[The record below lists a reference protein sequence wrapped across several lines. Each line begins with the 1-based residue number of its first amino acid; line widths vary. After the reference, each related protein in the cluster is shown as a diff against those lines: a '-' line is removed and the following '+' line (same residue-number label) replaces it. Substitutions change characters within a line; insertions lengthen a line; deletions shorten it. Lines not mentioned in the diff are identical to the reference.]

1 MAWSEGI
8 SSELESYRLFPEV
21 YLLNLIVIKQLM
33 GMLSSGQSEW
43 RFVRYGKR
51 IKIGAAYLHTHYS
64 LDQDIDYDDIGFLKL
79 DHEAGSVLIY
89 GSGGWFSGEDGPNYE
104 WLDESRIITRG
115 LVEEWLQN
123 HCQVSARMVPRGDN
137 VIDWEG

>member
-1 MAWSEGI
+1 MAWSERI

-64 LDQDIDYDDIGFLKL
+64 LDQDINYDDIGFLRFEHPTNSIL
-79 DHEAGSVLIY
+79 VY
-89 GSGGWFSGEDGPNYE
+89 GSGGWFSGEDGPSYE
-104 WLDESRIITRG
+104 WLDESRIITRE
-115 LVEEWLQN
+115 LVEGCLHNQY
-123 HCQVSARMVPRGDN
+123 QVKARMVPKGDD